1 MRKDKWCVMI
11 ISSNSN
17 LISIYLDGIL
27 LPAVNDI
34 TFKQGM
40 DAIGCSYD
48 GIEFDN
54 LQIRIEDEICR

>member
-1 MRKDKWCVMI
+1 MI

-27 LPAVNDI
+27 LSAVNDI